1 MGGLALSYLIY
12 SRFIVLHLEITLTFA
27 KLCYAFE
34 EKLFFSAIIVLWK
47 KVILSWLKMR
57 LKIKDLNSDNLLVKG
72 FKRLKNLFLIESGSW
87 TGKITFGICLN
98 QGRFVGLVEE
108 RVAWGWG
115 ELCKIPSKEVE
126 QRRGN
131 KDFKKVASWVMGRVP

>member
-12 SRFIVLHLEITLTFA
+12 SRFIVLHLEITLPFA

-72 FKRLKNLFLIESGSW
+72 FKRLKNLFLIESGS
-87 TGKITFGICLN
+87 
-98 QGRFVGLVEE
+98 
-108 RVAWGWG
+108 
-115 ELCKIPSKEVE
+115 
-126 QRRGN
+126 
-131 KDFKKVASWVMGRVP
+131 